1 MVYILCK
8 NRSASVARIFRK
20 PLRAVAFGNNQFDV
34 LVKPNGCIG
43 SNTTIA
49 TYCDQVH
56 WSTRRF
62 ENLSYINWTDKSTN
76 IYYDLFNPDRGFN
89 QKKENTFNSQ
99 HKHWQNIR
107 ATNTHTHTH
116 KKDAPQF
123 ATFELFLSVSS
134 HHTLAQENQIAM
146 LCRCRATMCY
156 CNFVPSRITL
166 QYCSYARHSLGLQQ
180 QRRRRP
186 LVVKLS
192 Q

>member
-1 MVYILCK
+1 MNSNGQRVKWSIY
-8 NRSASVARIFRK
+8 SAKTAPLQWLAFSVK

-56 WSTRRF
+56 WSTSRF

-116 KKDAPQF
+116 KKRRTPVCDFWTFSFRVIASHAGARKSNSDAVP
-123 ATFELFLSVSS
+123 LP
-134 HHTLAQENQIAM
+134 
-146 LCRCRATMCY
+146 CY
-156 CNFVPSRITL
+156 NVL
-166 QYCSYARHSLGLQQ
+166 L
-180 QRRRRP
+180 
-186 LVVKLS
+186 
-192 Q
+192 